1 MRRPGSKAVLVV
13 TLLAAMAGVAGPA
26 LAASATRDGEI
37 MPFQYLYLREYSKLR
52 HEAELGNPEAQ
63 FQLGVLHY
71 DPPGGSSVTQSYRR
85 AFLLFYEAAMHGHAT
100 AQHNVGAMYWNGD
113 YVAQN
118 VVEGYAWFLL
128 SANQGDAAGAR
139 KQKLYWPDLSEIQR
153 SEAQERSLQLQQQLV
168 NAQANREY
176 APKYYGIQ

>member
-1 MRRPGSKAVLVV
+1 MVSRGGKAMLGMAVFAMA
-13 TLLAAMAGVAGPA
+13 TAMAGPV
-26 LAASATRDGEI
+26 LAASASRDAEI

-52 HEAELGNPEAQ
+52 HEAELGNADAQ

-71 DPPGGSSVTQSYRR
+71 DPPAGSSITQSYRR
-85 AFLLFYEAAMHGHAT
+85 AFLLFFEAAMHGHAT

-128 SANQGDAAGAR
+128 AASQGDAAGAR

-153 SEAQERSLQLQQQLV
+153 SEAQERLLYLKQQLA
-168 NAQANREY
+168 NAEAKREY
-176 APKYYGIQ
+176 SPKYYGIQ